1 MDYRE
6 KRRLLPP
13 RLPNDG
19 DTWGRWKLRIENEGM
34 NLYLLD
40 LYWIPVWEYRD
51 KRLALID
58 HMAEKSFVTA
68 NDIGNLVFA
77 LEDIYFADNVCFAGL
92 CPSEPGTEV

>member
-1 MDYRE
+1 M
-6 KRRLLPP
+6 
-13 RLPNDG
+13 
-19 DTWGRWKLRIENEGM
+19 RIEKEGM

-77 LEDIYFADNVCFAGL
+77 LEDIYFAYPMCLVGM
-92 CPSEPGTEV
+92 CPPAPRREV